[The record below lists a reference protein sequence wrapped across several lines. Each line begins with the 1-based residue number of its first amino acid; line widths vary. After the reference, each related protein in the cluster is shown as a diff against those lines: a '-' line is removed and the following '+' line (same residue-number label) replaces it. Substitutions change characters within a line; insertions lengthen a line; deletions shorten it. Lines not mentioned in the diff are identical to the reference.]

1 MTPDQL
7 WNSTPA
13 EFHAILAARVEDR
26 GKHDKNILE
35 CLDTMN
41 AKLCEIVVKAPYI
54 KDPIERDPS
63 EFHVMEKE
71 SEEPPLDMT
80 PEGIQERAFT
90 SFQKVSG

>member
-26 GKHDKNILE
+26 SKHDKNILE

-41 AKLCEIVVKAPYI
+41 AKLCEVVVKAPYI
-54 KDPIERDPS
+54 EDPSGRIPS
-63 EFHVMEKE
+63 EFQVMKRE
-71 SEEPPLDMT
+71 SNEPQLDMT
-80 PEGIQERAFT
+80 PEGIQERAFA
-90 SFQKVSG
+90 SFREVSG